1 MRIPYLTLI
10 VVSFMMTCSAQQ
22 ADLQQPIPVD
32 QEPHHKVVLKNE
44 FVEVMHVTLAVDE
57 RTLYHTHLHDRAAV
71 ELSNTS
77 ISQQKVGDPED
88 APAATKPGDV
98 SVGTARAGGYSHRVH
113 NVGPEIFNVVDVEFL
128 KRPDQP
134 SAGTAGPVAGENQS
148 ARAYRWELS
157 PGAKTPEH
165 THHRPYLIV
174 AATPMQLKMTAPD
187 GQSRAETVKAGDFH
201 WVDTQVTHTLSNEGT
216 TAGTIVELELK

>member
-1 MRIPYLTLI
+1 MRIHNLVLI
-10 VVSFMMTCSAQQ
+10 VGLFMIRSSAQQ
-22 ADLQQPIPVD
+22 PNTQQPIPVD
-32 QEPHHKVVLKNE
+32 QEPHHKVVLKNDY
-44 FVEVMHVTLAVDE
+44 VEVMHVTLAVDE
-57 RTLYHTHLHDRAAV
+57 RTLYHTHMHDRAAV

-98 SVGTARAGGYSHRVH
+98 SIGTARAGEYSHRVH
-113 NVGPEIFNVVDVEFL
+113 NLGPEIFNVVDVEFL
-128 KRPDQP
+128 QRPDQP
-134 SAGTAGPVAGENQS
+134 SVATAGPVAGENPS
-148 ARAYRWELS
+148 ARAYRWELA

-165 THHRPYLIV
+165 THKRPYLIV

-187 GQSRAETVKAGDFH
+187 GQSRAESVKAGDFH
-201 WVDTQVTHTLSNEGT
+201 WVDAQVTHTLSNEGT

>member
-1 MRIPYLTLI
+1 MRIHNLVLI
-10 VVSFMMTCSAQQ
+10 VGLFMIRSSAQQ
-22 ADLQQPIPVD
+22 PNTQQPIPVD
-32 QEPHHKVVLKNE
+32 QEPHHKVVLKNDY
-44 FVEVMHVTLAVDE
+44 VEVMHVTLAVDE
-57 RTLYHTHLHDRAAV
+57 RTLYHTHMHDRAAV

-174 AATPMQLKMTAPD
+174 AATPMQLKLTAPD

-201 WVDTQVTHTLSNEGT
+201 WVDAQVTHTLSNEGT